1 MKHLGL
7 LLLAFVSVT
16 FACGR
21 ASDNA
26 NNAAFVTKLGNDT
39 LAVEIFEKTENGMNA
54 KVILRSPET
63 RFTSYTLTFDD
74 WGSIETMT
82 STRHSLEEGFGS
94 QGEVVQSIVTAGD
107 SLQVEMIWRG
117 EMRTFM
123 VGKEQ
128 GVLPFIDMV
137 HWPFELAFQNAKEAG
152 ADTVNQ
158 PLLSGS
164 RISNFIIAEISLD
177 SMTLRHPSR
186 GVMGTQ
192 VSESGN
198 LEFLDAGLTTRKL
211 KVYREPASSVDIDA
225 LGDLFARK
233 DLAGNPFGELSSAEE
248 DTYYIGDTEFVVSY
262 GSPKKRGRDLFG
274 AIVPWGERWRTGANR
289 ATHFYTSE
297 DLTFGNL
304 DVPAGEYTLFSIP
317 QPDGG
322 TLIINKQTGQNGRT
336 YDEAR
341 DLGRVPITISS
352 KDDITEAFTITV
364 EETDAGGS
372 INLIWGQTVFSVPFE
387 IN

>member
-1 MKHLGL
+1 MKYYLFVL
-7 LLLAFVSVT
+7 IAFVCSLLA
-16 FACGR
+16 CGG

-26 NNAAFVTKLGNDT
+26 TQAAFVTKLGNDT
-39 LAVEIFEKTENGMNA
+39 LAVEVFEKTENGMNA

-63 RFTSYTLTFDD
+63 RFTSYELTFDD
-74 WGSIETMT
+74 QRGIQTMI
-82 STRHSLEEGFGS
+82 STQHSLEEGFES
-94 QGEVVQSIVTAGD
+94 TGELIQSIVTKGD
-107 SLQVEMIWRG
+107 SLAIEMMWRG

-123 VGKEQ
+123 VEKEQ
-128 GVLPFIDMV
+128 GTLPFIDMV
-137 HWPFELAFQNAKEAG
+137 HWPFELAFQNAKIAG
-152 ADTVNQ
+152 TDTVNQ

-164 RISNFIIAEISLD
+164 RISNFVIAEIRPD

-186 GVMGTQ
+186 GVMGSL

-211 KVYREPASSVDIDA
+211 KVYREPSSSVDINT
-225 LGDLFARK
+225 LGKLFARK

-289 ATHFYTSE
+289 ATHFYTSD
-297 DLTFGNL
+297 DLNIGGV

-317 QPDGG
+317 QPNGG
-322 TLIINKQTGQNGRT
+322 TLIINKQTGQNGQT
-336 YDEAR
+336 YDESR
-341 DLGRVPITISS
+341 DLGRVPMTISS
-352 KDDITEAFTITV
+352 KTDITEAFTITV
-364 EETDAGGS
+364 EETGSGGTL
-372 INLIWGQTVFSVPFE
+372 NLIWGQTVFNVPIE
-387 IN
+387 IR